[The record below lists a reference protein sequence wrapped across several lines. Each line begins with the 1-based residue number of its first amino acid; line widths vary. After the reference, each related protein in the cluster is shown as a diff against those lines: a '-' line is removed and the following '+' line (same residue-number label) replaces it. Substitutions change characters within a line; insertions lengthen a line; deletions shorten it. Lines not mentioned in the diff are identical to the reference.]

1 MRNILVIIAAITFSY
16 NFVVI
21 NSLANVM
28 KKVLHIPHYQRV
40 RPFDCFYCL
49 SAWTALALY
58 FTPDAV
64 LYPFA
69 VFFVTATI
77 AYKLS

>member
-1 MRNILVIIAAITFSY
+1 MRNLLVVIAAITFSY

-21 NSLANVM
+21 NSLAKVM
-28 KKVLHIPHYQRV
+28 KKWMQIPHYQRV
-40 RPFDCFYCL
+40 KPFDCFYCL
-49 SAWTALALY
+49 SAWSALALY

-69 VFFVTATI
+69 VFFITATI

>member
-1 MRNILVIIAAITFSY
+1 MRNLLVIIAAITFSY

-21 NSLANVM
+21 NSLAKVM
-28 KKVLHIPHYQRV
+28 KKVLQMQHYQRV
-40 RPFDCFYCL
+40 KPFDCFYCL
-49 SAWTALALY
+49 SAWASLALY

-69 VFFVTATI
+69 VFFITATI